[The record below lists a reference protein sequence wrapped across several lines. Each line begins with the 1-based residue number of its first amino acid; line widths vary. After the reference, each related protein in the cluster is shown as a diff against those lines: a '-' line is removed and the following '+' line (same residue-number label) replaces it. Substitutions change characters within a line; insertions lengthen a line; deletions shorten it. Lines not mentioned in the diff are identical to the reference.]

1 MVGVKICGIAHVED
15 LALVGEAGA
24 DYAGFVFAE
33 SPRRVEPEHVAAWRE
48 TLEARGRA
56 ASRRPL
62 FVGVF
67 VNATVADLARAAR
80 TAALDLL
87 QLHGDET
94 PAFCAEA
101 GRIAPV
107 IKTLRLSGPGSL
119 GALDDYA
126 ACHALL
132 IEPYHPDKRGGA
144 GVPLALD
151 LARRAVRDRRVFLAG
166 GLTPETVGEAV
177 RVAKP
182 MAVDVSSGVESA
194 PGHKDRDRVTRF
206 VAAARAASS
215 AA

>member
-1 MVGVKICGIAHVED
+1 VIGVKICGIAHVED
-15 LALVGEAGA
+15 LALAGEAGA

-33 SPRRVEPEHVAAWRE
+33 SPRRVEPEHVAAWCE
-48 TLEARGRA
+48 TLGARGRA
-56 ASRRPL
+56 AVRRPR

-67 VNATVADLARAAR
+67 VNASAAELAHAAR
-80 TAALDLL
+80 TARLDLL

-126 ACHALL
+126 GCHALL
-132 IEPYHPDKRGGA
+132 IEPYHPEKRGGA
-144 GVPLALD
+144 GVPLDLD
-151 LARRAVRDRRVFLAG
+151 LARRAAHGRRVFLAG
-166 GLTPETVGEAV
+166 GLTPESVGEAV
-177 RVAKP
+177 RVVQP

-194 PGHKDRDRVTRF
+194 PGRKDRDRVMRF
-206 VAAARAASS
+206 VEAARNASS
-215 AA
+215 GA

>member
-1 MVGVKICGIAHVED
+1 MIRVKICGIAHVED
-15 LALVGEAGA
+15 LAVVCEAGA

-48 TLEARGRA
+48 TLEARAHTA
-56 ASRRPL
+56 ASRPL
-62 FVGVF
+62 FAGVF
-67 VNATVADLARAAR
+67 VNASIAELTRAAR
-80 TAALDLL
+80 TASLDIL

-107 IKTLRLSGPGSL
+107 VKTLRLSGPGSL

-126 ACHALL
+126 GCHALL

-144 GVPLALD
+144 GVALD
-151 LARRAVRDRRVFLAG
+151 LELARNAVRDRRVFLAG

-177 RVAKP
+177 RVVRP
-182 MAVDVSSGVESA
+182 TAVDVSSGVESA
-194 PGHKDRDRVTRF
+194 PGRKDRDRVMRF
-206 VAAARAASS
+206 VEAARIASGV
-215 AA
+215 A